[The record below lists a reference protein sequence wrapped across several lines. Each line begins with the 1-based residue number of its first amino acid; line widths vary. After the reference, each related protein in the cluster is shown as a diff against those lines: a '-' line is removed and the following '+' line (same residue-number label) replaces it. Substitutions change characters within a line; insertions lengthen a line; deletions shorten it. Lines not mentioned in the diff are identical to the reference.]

1 MAETP
6 QRIADQPT
14 PSDDSSAS
22 GRSTVPPGRTV
33 TATVVDLLASITG
46 NGKTELDPLYGTIDP
61 DALEAVCDSFAGESN
76 RVSFVHAGCKVT
88 VRADGTVTAVRCG
101 ER

>member
-6 QRIADQPT
+6 QPTADRPT
-14 PSDDSSAS
+14 PSDDSDAS
-22 GRSTVPPGRTV
+22 GRRTVAPGRTV

-46 NGKTELDPLYGTIDP
+46 DEKTELDPLYGAVDP
-61 DALEAVCDSFAGESN
+61 DALEALYDNFSGGDE
-76 RVSFVHAGCKVT
+76 RVSFVHANCEVT
-88 VRADGTVTAVRCG
+88 VRGDGTVTAVWCD